1 LFAESKKQRM
11 DPSSGTKNGKEDD
24 ECMFDSDSSLPE
36 IPDAPSTPVE
46 QRKFAAEQIF
56 QNDSVKAVIIISILG
71 HVKFLVPLI
80 LQMFIVV
87 YRNNN

>member
-1 LFAESKKQRM
+1 M
-11 DPSSGTKNGKEDD
+11 DPSSSTKNGKKDD

-56 QNDSVKAVIIISILG
+56 QNNSVKQKNLFSM
-71 HVKFLVPLI
+71 HNF
-80 LQMFIVV
+80 
-87 YRNNN
+87 RS